1 VPEPRLLVAL
11 VVDDEPGVRELAAAA
26 LQMEGYLTLSACSA
40 AEAAELAR
48 GRRER
53 IDVLVTDV
61 ELGDGDGIDLAESIR
76 ANRPDIAILVI
87 SGDGT
92 YQSRALGKR
101 YAFLGKPFRATQL
114 WDSVRG
120 LVEA

>member
-1 VPEPRLLVAL
+1 VPKPRPLVAL

-26 LQMEGYLTLSACSA
+26 LQMKGYLTLSACNA

-48 GRRER
+48 SRQER

-61 ELGDGDGIDLAESIR
+61 ELGDADGIDLAVSIR
-76 ANRPDIAILVI
+76 ADRPDIAILVI
-87 SGDGT
+87 SGNGT
-92 YQSRALGKR
+92 YKTRALAR
-101 YAFLGKPFRATQL
+101 RCAFLGKPFRAAQL

-120 LVEA
+120 LVKV